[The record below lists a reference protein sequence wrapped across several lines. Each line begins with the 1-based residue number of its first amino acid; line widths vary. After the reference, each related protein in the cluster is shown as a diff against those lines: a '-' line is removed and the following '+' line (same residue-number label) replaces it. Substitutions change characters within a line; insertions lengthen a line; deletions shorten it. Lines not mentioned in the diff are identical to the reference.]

1 MTPRKVQNPV
11 FSSRLMLEHT
21 DRRGR
26 VSLLPVSNATQRL
39 AAAGVVPSHP
49 VQSPTTPSRPRGETG
64 SVLTA
69 REWQVFDLLISGL
82 SNKQMAHALLISPRT
97 VEIHRARLMQK
108 LGVRNTASLIRIAVG
123 AA

>member
-26 VSLLPVSNATQRL
+26 ISLLPVSNATQRL

-49 VQSPTTPSRPRGETG
+49 VQSPTIPTRGETG

-97 VEIHRARLMQK
+97 VEIHRARVMQK
-108 LGVRNTASLIRIAVG
+108 LGARNTASLIRIAVG